1 MILFLQKKKIKKER
15 KKEEKKGFYDDIQA
29 PCNSILHAFTF
40 C

>member
-1 MILFLQKKKIKKER
+1 MILFLQKKKKKER
-15 KKEEKKGFYDDIQA
+15 KRKKKGFCDDIQA